1 MASSTPKTPPD
12 YRLEDQVGY
21 LLRQV
26 NQRHVGIF
34 MALIPGDLTPT
45 QFSVIAMLRRIGSC
59 SQNQLGRLVS
69 MDAATVKGV
78 IGRLSKRGI
87 TTTAP
92 DPSDGRLLIVS
103 LTEDGIALAAHCIPE
118 AQRITGETLAPLDAE
133 EQTQLIALLQKLR

>member
-1 MASSTPKTPPD
+1 MGRRTPQPE
-12 YRLEDQVGY
+12 YRLEDQVGFM
-21 LLRQV
+21 LRQV
-26 NQRHVGIF
+26 NQRHVNIF

-45 QFSVIAMLRRIGSC
+45 QFSAIAMLRQIGSC

-78 IGRLSKRGI
+78 IDRLSKRGI

-103 LTEDGIALAAHCIPE
+103 LTEEGRALAERCVPE
-118 AQRITGETLAPLDAE
+118 GLRITHETLAPLDVE
-133 EQTQLIALLQKLR
+133 EQAQFLALLRKLR